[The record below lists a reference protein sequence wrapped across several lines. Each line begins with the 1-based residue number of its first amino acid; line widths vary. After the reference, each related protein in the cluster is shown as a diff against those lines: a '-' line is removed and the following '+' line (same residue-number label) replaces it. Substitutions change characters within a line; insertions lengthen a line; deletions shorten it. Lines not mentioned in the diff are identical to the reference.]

1 MSGGAVPRHRQ
12 HLRRQQRGM
21 AMVNTARLYEGEPDG
36 RQMVAGDDAHVPRFC
51 ERYRALSAGEKAPHD
66 AIKAA

>member
-1 MSGGAVPRHRQ
+1 
-12 HLRRQQRGM
+12 
-21 AMVNTARLYEGEPDG
+21 MVNTARLYEGEPDG

-51 ERYRALSAGEKAPHD
+51 ERYRALSAGEKARHD